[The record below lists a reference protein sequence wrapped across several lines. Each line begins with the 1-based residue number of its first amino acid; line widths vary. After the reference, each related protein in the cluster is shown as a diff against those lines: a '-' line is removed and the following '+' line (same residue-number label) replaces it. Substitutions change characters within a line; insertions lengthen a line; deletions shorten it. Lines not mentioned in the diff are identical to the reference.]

1 MSTPSVAATASVAAL
16 DALIRDARRAWR
28 PAPRLSLAAWAD
40 ATFRLPAGDANAG
53 RWTTLPYQRGIMDA
67 ISDPA
72 IERVTVMKS
81 ARVGYTRIFS
91 AAVGYYI
98 EHDPCPIMIVQPT
111 LDDARRHSKEDL
123 APVFA
128 EIPELR
134 ARIAEP
140 RARDS
145 DNTILV
151 KLFHGGSLTLIGANS
166 ARGFRGVSR
175 RVVIFDEVDGYPAS
189 AGTEGDQ
196 IDLGIKRT
204 EYYWNRKICIG
215 STPTLA
221 GNSRIE
227 RLFESGDQRRYH
239 VPCPTC
245 GAKHVLRFANLKWP
259 EGHPE
264 AAAFVCPV
272 NGCTIAPAH
281 KAAMIAAGEWIAEKP
296 EHFTLPSGRGHASFH
311 VWAAYSSSPNA
322 AWGQLAAEF
331 VKAVA
336 GGPTTHRTFVNT
348 TLGETWRES
357 GEAPAWEP
365 LRDRREAYAV
375 GTCPAGV
382 RFLTAGVDVQKD
394 RLCYE
399 VVGWGR
405 GKSSWSIEYVTVPGD
420 TSDLTAAGPWGKLD
434 AVLGREYAHAAGGGL
449 RVELLAVDSG
459 WNVDAVYAWSRRH
472 PTSRVLVVKGVAG
485 GAALIGAPAPVD
497 VTVRGRKLKR
507 GARVWP
513 VNGAIAKSELYGA
526 LRLTEP
532 TAPGYCHFPSAYG
545 DDYFRE
551 VTAEHLLT
559 VITRRGFIRLEWAVL
574 PGRRNE
580 ALDARVYA
588 RAAASIHGLDRFGPR
603 EWDALDAGFGAAPP
617 APEPFDDERPD

>member
-1 MSTPSVAATASVAAL
+1 VSTPSASIAG
-16 DALIRDARRAWR
+16 LIRDARLAWR
-28 PAPRLSLAAWAD
+28 PAPRLSLSGWAD
-40 ATFRLPAGDANAG
+40 RTFRLPAGDANAG

-67 ISDPA
+67 ISDPE

-91 AAVGYYI
+91 AAVGFFI

-111 LDDARRHSKEDL
+111 IDDARRHSKEDL

-134 ARIAEP
+134 DRIAEP
-140 RARDS
+140 RAKDS

-151 KLFHGGSLTLIGANS
+151 KLFRGGSLSLIGANS

-196 IDLGIKRT
+196 LELGIKRT
-204 EYYWNRKICIG
+204 EYYWNRKILVG
-215 STPTLA
+215 STPTLT
-221 GNSRIE
+221 GHSRIE

-245 GAKHVLRFANLKWP
+245 GALHVLRFGNLKWP
-259 EGHPE
+259 DGKPE
-264 AAAFVCPV
+264 SAVFVCPV
-272 NGCTIAPAH
+272 KGCTIEPAH
-281 KAAMIAAGEWIAEKP
+281 KAAMIAAGEWIAERP
-296 EHFTLPSGRGHASFH
+296 EHYALPSGRGHASFH

-322 AWGQLAAEF
+322 AWGHLAAEF

-365 LRDRREAYAV
+365 LLARREPYPF

-420 TSDLTAAGPWGKLD
+420 TSDLTPAGPWGKLD
-434 AVLGREYAHAAGGGL
+434 AVLGREYPHASGHPL
-449 RVELLAVDSG
+449 RIEIMAVDSG
-459 WNVDAVYAWSRRH
+459 WNAHAVYAWSRRH
-472 PTSRVLVVKGVAG
+472 PTSRVLVVKGQAHG
-485 GAALIGAPAPVD
+485 TALIGAPAPVD

-526 LRLTEP
+526 LRLDDA
-532 TAPGYCHFPSAYG
+532 TALGYCHFPGYG

-551 VTAEHLLT
+551 LTAEQLLT

-588 RAAASIHGLDRFGPR
+588 RAAASLYGLDRFTPLD
-603 EWDALDAGFGAAPP
+603 WDAFDAGLGAS
-617 APEPFDDERPD
+617 PEPESFDDERPE